1 MPGVPGM
8 SGIIEETGM
17 GNMLLDRIRL
27 VKRIETGMST
37 VEDAELVYRLIAA
50 VAHLIDDAIRHG
62 LDVDA
67 RAVDALDQ
75 AMKWDAHG
83 A

>member
-1 MPGVPGM
+1 
-8 SGIIEETGM
+8 
-17 GNMLLDRIRL
+17 
-27 VKRIETGMST
+27 MST

-75 AMKWDAHG
+75 AMKWDGHG